1 MSDGEATVSIDI
13 SERDGGRLAHVV
25 VDNERRLNCLGR
37 AQVERLQAAFETLS
51 SDDEL
56 RAIVLTGAGTRAFI
70 GGADL
75 GELRNFDTDAA
86 RNFITALAH
95 ACRAIRECPVP
106 VIGRI
111 NGYALG
117 AGLEVAA
124 ACDMRVCVDSAMLG
138 MPEVKMGLPSVI
150 DAALFPGLVGWGRTR
165 QLLLLGEN
173 VSAADGLAMGLVEKV
188 VPAADLD
195 SAVEGWVASIYSNAP
210 QSVRSQKALINRWQ
224 RSSLEEG
231 IMAGIDALAAAYD
244 TGEPQAA
251 IADFFAEKAKRQQ

>member
-1 MSDGEATVSIDI
+1 MSDAEATVHVDVKD
-13 SERDGGRLAHVV
+13 RAGGSVAYVT
-25 VDNERRLNCLGR
+25 VDYERRLNCLGR
-37 AQVERLQAAFETLS
+37 SQVQRIQRAFDKLS
-51 SDDEL
+51 ADGEL
-56 RAIVLTGAGTRAFI
+56 RAVVLTGAGTRAFI

-75 GELRNFDTDAA
+75 NELGTVDADGA
-86 RNFITALAH
+86 RAYITSLAH
-95 ACRAIRECPVP
+95 ACRSIRECPVP
-106 VIGRI
+106 VIGRL
-111 NGYALG
+111 NGYTLG

-173 VSAADGLAMGLVEKV
+173 VTAADGLAMGLVEAV
-188 VPAADLD
+188 VPAAELD
-195 SAVEGWVASIYSNAP
+195 TVVEDWLASIFANTP

-251 IADFFAEKAKRQQ
+251 IKNFFAEKARQQK